1 MTHVQVTYLIF
12 SVVLILAV
20 VFDLG
25 LLSKKNTQV
34 SIRKA
39 LYQTSFWVF
48 LALAFFGFLWFEEG
62 HKIAIE
68 YLSAY
73 LMEWS
78 LSIDNI
84 FVFILIFTFFSVREQ
99 YYARVLL
106 IGILLAVVLR
116 FIFISIGIAL
126 VEEFH
131 WVLYIFGAILTYTG
145 VAMFRAK
152 ENEMDLERNRVYI
165 LLRRFLP
172 LTTEDA
178 GGRFSVVKNHKKYYT
193 NIMVVVILLATTD
206 LVFALDSIPAVFG
219 ISQNRLVI
227 YTSNIFA
234 VLGLRSLFFLLKGAV
249 NKFRYL
255 QHGIATVLIFIGLKM
270 LVEVVGVFVPVFI
283 SLIVISVCV
292 SLSIVFSLAANNEEK
307 E

>member
-78 LSIDNI
+78 LCIDNI

-116 FIFISIGIAL
+116 FIFLSIGIAL

-152 ENEMDLERNRVYI
+152 ENEMDLE
-165 LLRRFLP
+165 
-172 LTTEDA
+172 
-178 GGRFSVVKNHKKYYT
+178 
-193 NIMVVVILLATTD
+193 
-206 LVFALDSIPAVFG
+206 
-219 ISQNRLVI
+219 
-227 YTSNIFA
+227 
-234 VLGLRSLFFLLKGAV
+234 
-249 NKFRYL
+249 
-255 QHGIATVLIFIGLKM
+255 
-270 LVEVVGVFVPVFI
+270 
-283 SLIVISVCV
+283 
-292 SLSIVFSLAANNEEK
+292 
-307 E
+307 

>member
-283 SLIVISVCV
+283 SLIVISVCIT
-292 SLSIVFSLAANNEEK
+292 LSIVFSLAANNEEK